1 MNPSDWVTDDKS
13 GESVNVTEA
22 VMLNDTRFWK
32 ALRKSWYSVLIE
44 GIMKDYE
51 AKKKLARA
59 FMKHYHRLMDDF
71 VNDDQEDDY
80 TITNM
85 SLQACFL
92 NTFLPSLIFL
102 IVPLIYRTSSKN
114 DYHQKIIWFS
124 LKWSVFRKQLLCSV
138 FHGANDCT

>member
-1 MNPSDWVTDDKS
+1 MVTDTEARLLLLLDKLFQVNPSDWVTDEKS

-92 NTFLPSLIFL
+92 NTCSLLLDFVEISSTNLQKKYSNSDSLPA
-102 IVPLIYRTSSKN
+102 SK
-114 DYHQKIIWFS
+114 
-124 LKWSVFRKQLLCSV
+124 
-138 FHGANDCT
+138 